1 MDSPT
6 RLILSNLPPSL
17 TTPLLRS
24 HLARC
29 PPAPPRLTDCKI
41 LLKPDGTS
49 RRIAFL
55 GFNQTDDARRV
66 LEWVAGTWIQGTHGG
81 ARINADWAKDA
92 QDAPR
97 PKKRAKLSASPSEA
111 PTSLPVP
118 AANDEQDRFAE
129 FMAVMAPRRNR
140 AVEENPEAAAA
151 SLLPSAPAPAPIYTP
166 SSTAPV
172 ATKVETT
179 TEPPAAEEARDGAA
193 EDESLTDLEYMARRM
208 KRSLEDAAGDDEDTP
223 TWEQDEEDRPA
234 EVEGTGSEPEPVDE
248 LNSTHRLLLDT
259 ARLFLRNLAFTITE
273 ADLRA
278 LLEPFGE
285 LHQIHIPMD
294 PATQSGKGLA
304 YATFASG
311 ESAVRA
317 FEELDRRSFQGRL
330 LHILPAIGR
339 QTGETSSG
347 KPATLKGERLEARKT
362 EASKGLSWGTLY
374 MNSDAVMSSVADRL
388 KVSKS
393 ELLDP
398 SSNNAAVRL
407 ALAETHVI
415 AETKKYFENEGV
427 DLASLASRGPR
438 SSTTILV
445 KNIPYN
451 TTTATLSAL
460 FAPFG
465 TIARLLLPPAGTMAI
480 VEMGDPTAA
489 SDAWRNL
496 VYKKLGGSVLYL
508 EKAAAGVWNGAGAA
522 ASQSTSTTTSPTIST
537 PSEDAG
543 ATGGEEG
550 STLFVK
556 NLSFATTSDTLKAA
570 FASLPDFLF
579 ARVQTK
585 PNPKEAGRTLSM
597 GFGFVGFRTA
607 AAAAAALKAK
617 DKFFLEGHQ
626 LEIRFAQ
633 RGKESSTPASSSKS
647 SKSTSTSTKLIV
659 KNIPFEATRKEIRE
673 LFSAYGQL
681 KSVRL
686 PRKFDHKTRGFAFLD
701 FASRR
706 DAEAA
711 FGALEHTH
719 LLGRHLVLQ
728 WAEEGEADV
737 DGLRARTGFSE
748 TKIGGRKAKFA
759 MTQEPDSEV

>member
-17 TTPLLRS
+17 NNALLRG

-55 GFNQTDDARRV
+55 GFNHTDDAQRV
-66 LEWVAGTWIQGTHGG
+66 LQWVAGTWIQGTHGG

-97 PKKRAKLSASPSEA
+97 PKKRVKLSDTPAAASASVP
-111 PTSLPVP
+111 LP

-140 AVEENPEAAAA
+140 AVEENPEAAAQ
-151 SLLPSAPAPAPIYTP
+151 SLLPSTSTAASAPAPLP
-166 SSTAPV
+166 SAPV
-172 ATKVETT
+172 AAKAPAS
-179 TEPPAAEEARDGAA
+179 TEPPAEARDGAA
-193 EDESLTDLEYMARRM
+193 EDDSLTDLEYMARRM
-208 KRSLEDAAGDDEDTP
+208 KRSLEDAANDDDDDDEVP
-223 TWEQDEEDRPA
+223 AWEQDEEDRPA
-234 EVEGTGSEPEPVDE
+234 EAGIE
-248 LNSTHRLLLDT
+248 STSGHLQEHDATHQLLLDS
-259 ARLFLRNLAFTITE
+259 ARLFLRNLAFSITE
-273 ADLRA
+273 VDLRT
-278 LLEPFGE
+278 LLEPYGE
-285 LHQIHIPMD
+285 IQQIHIPVD
-294 PATQSGKGLA
+294 PATQTGKGLA

-339 QTGETSSG
+339 QTGEPSSG
-347 KPATLKGERLEARKT
+347 RPATLKGERLEARKT

-438 SSTTILV
+438 SPTTILV

-465 TIARLLLPPAGTMAI
+465 AIARLLLPPAGTMAI
-480 VEMGDPTAA
+480 VEMGDPSAA

-508 EKAAAGVWNGAGAA
+508 EKAAAGVWNGTSASPAPPPSATVSA
-522 ASQSTSTTTSPTIST
+522 ASTA
-537 PSEDAG
+537 EDASAG
-543 ATGGEEG
+543 SAEEG

-556 NLSFATTSDTLKAA
+556 NLSFATTSETLKAA

-626 LEIRFAQ
+626 LEIKFAQ
-633 RGKESSTPASSSKS
+633 RGKESSTPASTSRST
-647 SKSTSTSTKLIV
+647 KSTSTSTKLIV
-659 KNIPFEATRKEIRE
+659 KNVPFEVTRKEIRE

-759 MTQEPDSEV
+759 MGGSEPETE